1 METTRIGK
9 ANSLS
14 RQGTMYAT
22 SFLDLQRG
30 LSGMGSGNMNFPLG
44 SMQMEDLMKEINVRL
59 EQVVPPQTS
68 ASGQQVLYQPTPTR
82 GSALP
87 STPATSAPPATSV
100 PATSVPELTVPSDL
114 RGKTV
119 EQVWALLR
127 QHSTATEPKGPRKQ
141 EGSIAPGDLK
151 EISIGTFLDT
161 VGIDGAKSLQNL
173 PGLQQYYPTGRDL
186 AQMAQETLAAQQAA
200 TAEKANASGTGGG
213 ASDGSENL
221 GEAHAEPA
229 NTTDTAAK
237 EAARAARQARMQRKR
252 KEPEPL
258 VEQVSRLQKRK
269 VKNRE
274 SAARSRNRKQQYC
287 DDLEQEVARLTAE
300 NRELK
305 LKLEGKSESEE
316 KTPAEF
322 PLKNRLRRSNTAPC

>member
-1 METTRIGK
+1 
-9 ANSLS
+9 
-14 RQGTMYAT
+14 MYAT

-30 LSGMGSGNMNFPLG
+30 LSGMGSGNLNFPLG

-59 EQVVPPQTS
+59 EQAVPPQTS
-68 ASGQQVLYQPTPTR
+68 AAGQQVLYQPTPTR

-87 STPATSAPPATSV
+87 SAPATSAPAATSA
-100 PATSVPELTVPSDL
+100 PTTAATSAVPELTVPSDL

-127 QHSTATEPKGPRKQ
+127 QHSTANEAKGLRKQ
-141 EGSIAPGDLK
+141 EGSIAPGDLR

-200 TAEKANASGTGGG
+200 TAEKTAASAGTGGG
-213 ASDGSENL
+213 TSDGSENL
-221 GEAHAEPA
+221 AEAQPEPA
-229 NTTDTAAK
+229 HTTDAAAR
-237 EAARAARQARMQRKR
+237 EAARQARQARMQRKR

-258 VEQVSRLQKRK
+258 VEQVTRLQKRK

-287 DDLEQEVARLTAE
+287 DALEQEVEKLKEE
-300 NRELK
+300 NEALK
-305 LKLEGKSESEE
+305 LKLEGKLDPVE
-316 KTPAEF
+316 KKGAAADF
-322 PLKNRLRRSNTAPC
+322 PLKNRLRRTNTAPC